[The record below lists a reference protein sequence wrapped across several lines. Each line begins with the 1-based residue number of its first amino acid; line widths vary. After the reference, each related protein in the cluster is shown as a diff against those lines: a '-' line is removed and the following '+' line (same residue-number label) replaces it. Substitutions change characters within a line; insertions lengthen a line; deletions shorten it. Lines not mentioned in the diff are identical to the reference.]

1 MLRKLQ
7 LRWQWTK
14 NISRFWQEM
23 TWKDDGRKH
32 LEILSPTYAVA
43 PRGPVVLW
51 AIFLSWKIRCGK
63 VSDSQMMNSNHV
75 KNRNGGVSKN
85 GEAHAMAISM
95 AEPAAYLG
103 ILPRSQKSA
112 GWLTGWAAV
121 IGSIRM
127 EIAVIPTETL
137 LISNTKI
144 MHIIRIH

>member
-1 MLRKLQ
+1 
-7 LRWQWTK
+7 
-14 NISRFWQEM
+14 M
-23 TWKDDGRKH
+23 T
-32 LEILSPTYAVA
+32 
-43 PRGPVVLW
+43 
-51 AIFLSWKIRCGK
+51 
-63 VSDSQMMNSNHV
+63 SDHV

-144 MHIIRIH
+144 MDIIRYQQLLTGINGYQSVDISLYPLHIDK